1 MNYKNTKSK
10 RGAVEVFLTRGFF
23 NSLVSVLS
31 NFIKADE
38 TNKYAVYAQR
48 LKKKILTY
56 GRTFTHEGEETAVV
70 YFYEDEAALL
80 IKLMAIYLHATEDCR
95 DDFFFQI
102 GNGKIDDENS

>member
-1 MNYKNTKSK
+1 MKNPKSRK
-10 RGAVEVFLTRGFF
+10 GGVEVFLTRNFF

-31 NFIKADE
+31 EFIQADE

-80 IKLMAIYLHATEDCR
+80 IKLMAIYVNATEDCSE
-95 DDFFFQI
+95 DFFFQI
-102 GNGKIDDENS
+102 GKGRNTNDES